1 MGFATANATKRQDA
15 WGDSAR
21 AMGYVALT
29 AKEQAKIVNE
39 RHHVVERSKEA
50 SRMAWRQAQELDR
63 KHHILERLS
72 TMLQTSWKVVS
83 DFVHE
88 HNLIERSIEAMNKA
102 MKWAIEQMQNKM
114 EDSQYRSATIGQ
126 VPNTQSTS
134 RRP

>member
-39 RHHVVERSKEA
+39 KHHVVERSKEA
-50 SRMAWRQAQELDR
+50 AQMAWQQAQELDR

-72 TMLQTSWKVVS
+72 TLLRTSWKMAS

-88 HNLIERSIEAMNKA
+88 HNLIERSFEGMTKA
-102 MKWAIEQMQNKM
+102 MKWAIEQMQNKV
-114 EDSQYRSATIGQ
+114 EDSQYRRATVGQ
-126 VPNTQSTS
+126 VPTTQSTS